1 MLALLI
7 EDDLL
12 MADFIRT
19 GLERRGHTV
28 EVRSDGRAGM
38 IIASAETFDVAVID
52 RMLPDVDGLS
62 IVRALRASGVSTPVI
77 VLTALGGVSD
87 RVEGLQAGADDYLVK
102 PFDIDE
108 LDARMQ
114 ALARR
119 PPIPEAVLLEQG
131 AFTLDRLRR
140 RAFASGRE
148 LILTVS
154 EFAML
159 DMLMLNAGR
168 PVTKAMLL
176 ESVFNLDAQSSSVVV
191 EPHVSR
197 LRAKIVELG
206 LHDPIRTLRK
216 RGYSFDAS

>member
-7 EDDLL
+7 EDDLV

-28 EVRSDGRAGM
+28 EVSSDGRFGM
-38 IIASAETFDVAVID
+38 IRASAETFDVAVVD
-52 RMLPDVDGLS
+52 RMLPEIDGLS
-62 IVRALRASGVSTPVI
+62 IVRTLRASGVSTPVI
-77 VLTALGGVSD
+77 FLTALGGVSD

-119 PPIPEAVLLEQG
+119 PPIPEAVVLEQG
-131 AFTLDRLRR
+131 AYTLDRLRR
-140 RAFASGRE
+140 RAYASGRE
-148 LILTVS
+148 LVLTVS

-197 LRAKIVELG
+197 LRAKIVDLG
-206 LHDPIRTLRK
+206 LRDPIRTLRK